1 MRRLFI
7 ASCLLA
13 LSGGPA
19 LAQVAV
25 HDQAVT
31 ARNAITA
38 AIQEMLFETERDQH
52 GQFRRMARRL
62 SVFTSLNKYR
72 LQDTPKWRI
81 HDFENYL
88 YANGYH
94 AALNYGDPAG
104 AAFLAVSHPVVAGH
118 DVWKRRPQAVRET
131 LMPRLATL
139 DVADA
144 TAMTAIHTTGTLRYD
159 GRRELQA
166 IETLEDDVVDPSD
179 ELSATAVLD
188 KISVASLIAARQ
200 RQTRVQLLA
209 GVVEQLLVDT
219 KRSRDADA
227 TAMNMQLTTWRDATR
242 VNRAFAAGAGDA
254 LRSWRQP

>member
-1 MRRLFI
+1 MRQLLI
-7 ASCLLA
+7 ASCLIA
-13 LSGGPA
+13 LSVGPVV
-19 LAQVAV
+19 AQVAV

-38 AIQEMLFETERDQH
+38 AIQELLFETERDQH

-88 YANGYH
+88 YANSYH

-104 AAFLAVSHPVVAGH
+104 AAFLAVSHPVLDTH
-118 DVWKRRPQAVRET
+118 EVWQRRPQAVRQA
-131 LMPRLATL
+131 LVPRLATL
-139 DVADA
+139 NVADA
-144 TAMTAIHTTGTLRYD
+144 TAMTATHTTGALRYD
-159 GRRELQA
+159 GRGELRA

-179 ELSATAVLD
+179 EQSATAVLD
-188 KISVASLIAARQ
+188 KISVATLIAARQ

-209 GVVEQLLVDT
+209 GVVEQLLVDN
-219 KRSRDADA
+219 KRSRDADT
-227 TAMNMQLTTWRDATR
+227 TAMNMQLTTWREGTR

-254 LRSWRQP
+254 LRTWRQP